1 MGYSFSYQKR
11 NHFLAKLKDRKWA
24 SFKLQMNSI
33 IYVCIILC
41 IYKCFLK
48 NYYLIAISNVDVN
61 FDQLQVQFTWNPSI
75 LSDNE
80 ELCSS
85 HTGLILE
92 KMTM

>member
-1 MGYSFSYQKR
+1 
-11 NHFLAKLKDRKWA
+11 
-24 SFKLQMNSI
+24 MNSI
-33 IYVCIILC
+33 IYVCIVLC

-48 NYYLIAISNVDVN
+48 NYYFIAISNADVN
-61 FDQLQVQFTWNPSI
+61 FDKLEVQFTWNPSI

-92 KMTM
+92 KITMYSLRN